1 MPITMLLIIKMT
13 NIKNWTFLK
22 VFLLALY
29 IPVILLDASST
40 FVCHFENYV
49 INAHIYLH
57 LSDAFIQSEL
67 QCIQIIHVLS
77 ACVFPGNQTHKLCA
91 ANAML

>member
-1 MPITMLLIIKMT
+1 MLITSVHNAYCNAHYYQVFVKC
-13 NIKNWTFLK
+13 
-22 VFLLALY
+22 FLLALD

-57 LSDAFIQSEL
+57 LYL
-67 QCIQIIHVLS
+67 CI
-77 ACVFPGNQTHKLCA
+77 
-91 ANAML
+91 

>member
-1 MPITMLLIIKMT
+1 MPIAMLIIIKMT

-22 VFLLALY
+22 VFLLALD

-49 INAHIYLH
+49 INAHIYIY
-57 LSDAFIQSEL
+57 AFSRRFYPKRRTVHSGYTCFVNM
-67 QCIQIIHVLS
+67 CIPWESNPQPLR
-77 ACVFPGNQTHKLCA
+77 C
-91 ANAML
+91 